1 LRRRYNLAASIG
13 SSIGTTMMGVS
24 VLSQQDLDA
33 LGGQM
38 FGLDP
43 FVVLGLTTA
52 GFGAIGWLAGP
63 FVGNAVFS
71 AMNRRFKG
79 QIAEVSSQRDPIV
92 IGPHPRCGSSRSRV
106 PAGLAAVFDWMLW
119 LTVLGRGR

>member
-1 LRRRYNLAASIG
+1 
-13 SSIGTTMMGVS
+13 MGVS

-52 GFGAIGWLAGP
+52 AFGAIGWLAGP
-63 FVGNAVFS
+63 FVGNAVFT

-79 QIAEVSSQRDPIV
+79 QIAEVSLNSIPLLSAHTLLAGALGV
-92 IGPHPRCGSSRSRV
+92 GFRS
-106 PAGLAAVFDWMLW
+106 A
-119 LTVLGRGR
+119 